1 MKFRDYF
8 TIVFFVLFY
17 CGLVALLLAGC
28 AQIALKNGDS
38 TATYKGVK
46 VFSPTVFSLRSG
58 HCAVPSV
65 DAAGIVIE
73 PASAPAM
80 GTATPASPLASD
92 CTTAVASVNG
102 VDVKGLVNVILSSVL
117 AGIAAG

>member
-1 MKFRDYF
+1 MK
-8 TIVFFVLFY
+8 LWP
-17 CGLVALLLAGC
+17 VALLLLPILTGC
-28 AQIALKNGDS
+28 AQVALKNGDS

-73 PASAPAM
+73 PSSAPTASA
-80 GTATPASPLASD
+80 TATPASQPAGD
-92 CTTAVASVNG
+92 CTTAVATVNG

>member
-1 MKFRDYF
+1 MKRLV
-8 TIVFFVLFY
+8 TIFVS
-17 CGLVALLLAGC
+17 VTLLLYVC
-28 AQIALKNGDS
+28 AQILLISGCTQVALKNGES

-58 HCAVPSV
+58 HCVVPSV
-65 DAAGIVIE
+65 DAGGIVTE
-73 PASAPAM
+73 PALPSSA
-80 GTATPASPLASD
+80 ASPPADD
-92 CTTAVASVNG
+92 CTTTVASVNG